1 MTERYVADE
10 MYRLRRMILADCHIK
25 GRVVEIKL
33 DPHTNI
39 EGTNTAGKTTLLRV
53 QSLFWGLKPTEA
65 QEAAADKLP
74 MAEYFFPR
82 ENSLLIFEYTRPEG
96 QICQV
101 LITSNK
107 DKSILQYR
115 FVNKAYDENDYG
127 SRLDNGNYKP
137 RSVRDIGSTLSAKN
151 IEHSAMMAGSDYKA
165 VIQNNAKHLRK
176 NKNRVSLISYARLYS
191 MCGHS
196 STLVHQEH
204 NIKSVLSKH
213 GKITAK
219 KKMVAHLLQGSGDQN
234 AFSAPT
240 IDPVEFA
247 ALDER
252 VGVLK
257 HFKPK
262 MGKIESM
269 VGLGDRFASLIA
281 LISTHK
287 YQLHQVKTHVK
298 ESLAD
303 AEELFNTLSA
313 DEDALKKARET
324 EMDSLNAEASKNT
337 GDREDNDK
345 RISDILRKHNEWSEQ
360 DIDSLKSNIA
370 ALPSKKRELSDSET
384 RYQAQL
390 SEAEEDQLTYE
401 KQKNKV
407 KDTFEKDVA
416 WQNNLLEAKKT
427 ELQEQKTASE
437 ARSRSLQNAHNDD
450 KATLQAEY
458 DSEKDAIG
466 EELIRLRVAAENK
479 DQTQDEESKVLS
491 SERDVSDAEV
501 ELKGYT
507 DEYIAE
513 VDAEG
518 QKSKDHSDLLDSF
531 NKLSQKVGELE
542 REVEVYENYRHPA
555 GNSLHAFLDESG
567 LDWKSNLG
575 RIIKPE
581 LLVSSDLA
589 PALSDLDSH
598 SAFGVILSVDSL
610 EIPDVLQDN
619 EVLGALIEEKKK
631 SHSDACLEKDK
642 VEARLKKIKLELDEI
657 RVSITL
663 LKSRRSTAEDTLTRF
678 KNNREMVLDEV
689 NRAIKERILSSKE
702 QLKLKES
709 ELVALKSN
717 YGRGLLRLDD
727 EFRDSSNDEMS
738 NTAGI
743 IQPIELSIRNIE
755 SEIEKLTVQK
765 DSHLKAIYQDFKLAQ
780 TGKGIDP
787 NETAS
792 LKERIDFLHH
802 EITSTEERLDEVR
815 QYDDWYLD
823 IYMGELVKKQEKV
836 ETLKRQAADIEKRKA
851 SLKKAFNLEIGT
863 LNAKKTGAEQK
874 KRSYSDILGEMGRL
888 HNQCVGFENDSLAPP
903 IDTSLTSLDHAVGEL
918 SMLLDEFD
926 QTNNEITKSLK
937 EIESLVSQS
946 GSPTLVGVMSKLYS
960 EAEQS
965 VSVCADSLRDIKRTT
980 YLTREIPRTIKEQLS
995 NIEELQ
1001 KNGAR
1006 TYGKKFKQLHG
1017 TLQAYH
1023 KQIDNESRRLKR
1035 AIAENLDLDGISST
1049 EVGLESKI
1057 KSLDYWDV
1065 LKGLVVE
1072 YDKWSDDGF
1081 AGLPSEAFLAAL
1093 SDMKNILPKV
1103 SGNMRLE
1110 DLFDLY
1116 IRVTEYGKSPI
1127 DIRTD
1132 TQLNG
1137 LSSNGMKYLIECK
1150 LAMAFTRML
1159 TPSPQ
1164 TVIHWPVDELGELHG
1179 ENIVKLFSM
1188 LDKNNIV
1195 MLGALPQTS
1204 QSLRQHFSNVYMI
1217 NKATNDIERITNHE
1231 SGFIAQLKARQEEKK
1246 KLLDE
1251 E

>member
-1 MTERYVADE
+1 MTDRYIADE

-25 GRVVEIKL
+25 AKVVEIEL
-33 DPHTNI
+33 DGHTNI

-65 QEAAADKLP
+65 QEWAADKLP

-82 ENSLLIFEYTRPEG
+82 ESSLLIFEYTRPEG
-96 QICQV
+96 QVCQV

-151 IEHSAMMAGSDYKA
+151 IEHSAMMGGSDYKA

-176 NKNRVSLISYARLYS
+176 NKNRGSLSGYARLYS

-219 KKMVAHLLQGSGDQN
+219 KKMVSHLLQGSGDQN

-240 IDPVEFA
+240 IDPVEFG

-262 MGKIESM
+262 MGEIEGM
-269 VGLGDRFASLIA
+269 VGLGDRFTSLIA
-281 LISTHK
+281 LVSTHK
-287 YQLHQVKTHVK
+287 YQLHQVKPHV
-298 ESLAD
+298 EDSLTN
-303 AEELFNTLSA
+303 AENLFNTLRA
-313 DEDALKKARET
+313 EEDGLTSERDTKMRALNSEESKNDGDRTDNDSRIEKILKKF
-324 EMDSLNAEASKNT
+324 D
-337 GDREDNDK
+337 
-345 RISDILRKHNEWSEQ
+345 EWSDK

-370 ALPSKKRELSDSET
+370 ALPSKKRELSDST
-384 RYQAQL
+384 SLYQHL
-390 SEAEEDQLTYE
+390 LDEAKVEQLTYE
-401 KQKNKV
+401 TQKNKV
-407 KDTFEKDVA
+407 NATCEKDVA
-416 WQNNLLEAKKT
+416 GQNSLLDTKKE
-427 ELQEQKTASE
+427 ELQEQETASE
-437 ARSRSLQNAHNDD
+437 DRSRNLQNTHDDD
-450 KATLQAEY
+450 KATLQNEY
-458 DSEKDAIG
+458 HSEKDAIG
-466 EELIRLRVAAENK
+466 EELRRLGIAAENK
-479 DQTQDEESKVLS
+479 DKTQDEESRVLS

-501 ELKGYT
+501 ELKGLT
-507 DEYIAE
+507 DKYFAE
-513 VDAEG
+513 VGAES
-518 QKSKDHSDLLDSF
+518 QKRTDHSDLLGSF
-531 NKLSQKVGELE
+531 NKVSQKVGELE
-542 REVEVYENYRHPA
+542 REVEFYENYRHPA

-598 SAFGVILSVDSL
+598 SAFGVTLAVDSL
-610 EIPDVLQDN
+610 ELPDLLQDDDA
-619 EVLGALIEEKKK
+619 LGALIEEKKTA
-631 SHSDACLEKDK
+631 HRTADLEKNK
-642 VEARLKKIKLELDEI
+642 VETRLKKIKLELDKI
-657 RVSITL
+657 RDSVAL
-663 LKSRRSTAEDTLTRF
+663 LKSRKPTAEDTLARF

-689 NRAIKERILSSKE
+689 NRAIKERSLISKE
-702 QLKLKES
+702 QLKLKKS
-709 ELVALKSN
+709 EQVALDSN
-717 YGRGLLRLDD
+717 YGRGMRRLED
-727 EFRDSSNDEMS
+727 EFRVSNNDEIS

-743 IQPIELSIRNIE
+743 TQPIEASIRDIE
-755 SEIEKLTVQK
+755 NEIRK
-765 DSHLKAIYQDFKLAQ
+765 LKAQKTSLLNTLQQNFQDAQ
-780 TGKGIDP
+780 SGKGIDP
-787 NETAS
+787 KKTGD
-792 LKERIDFLHH
+792 LKELIYSLDN
-802 EITSTEERLDEVR
+802 EITSIEGRSREVSL
-815 QYDDWYLD
+815 YDGWYQD
-823 IYMGELVKKQEKV
+823 IYIGELVKKQEKV

-851 SLKKAFNLEIGT
+851 SLEKAFNLKIGT
-863 LNAKKTGAEQK
+863 LKAKTTGAEQK
-874 KRSYSDILGEMGRL
+874 KRSYSDILTEMRRL
-888 HNQCVGFENDSLAPP
+888 HNQCVGFEEDSLAPP
-903 IDTSLTSLDHAVGEL
+903 IDTSLTGLDHAVGEL
-918 SMLLDEFD
+918 SRLLYEFD
-926 QTNNEITKSLK
+926 QTNNKIRKSRR

-946 GSPTLVGVMSKLYS
+946 GSPTLVGVMSKLHS
-960 EAEQS
+960 EATQS
-965 VSVCADSLRDIKRTT
+965 VSVYADSLREIKILT
-980 YLTREIPRTIKEQLS
+980 YLTREMPKTIKEQLS

-1065 LKGLVVE
+1065 LKGLVFE

-1081 AGLPSEAFLAAL
+1081 AGLPSEAFLGAL

-1116 IRVTEYGKSPI
+1116 IRVTEDGKSPI

-1159 TPSPQ
+1159 TPSRQ

-1179 ENIVKLFSM
+1179 ENIVKLFGM

-1204 QSLRQHFSNVYMI
+1204 QSLRQHFSNTYII
-1217 NKATNDIERITNHE
+1217 NKTTNDIEKITNRE
-1231 SGFIAQLKARQEEKK
+1231 CEFTARLKARDEEKK